1 MKTIENTSLEQLQ
14 NTIVDLQST
23 LEHRDHKITYL
34 EEQLAWFKRQIFGK
48 RSERVV
54 ANLNSQQL
62 TLEGF
67 DNVQAADEEQKKT
80 VAPHTRSKPNRKGQ
94 DAIAL
99 SPDLPVQTTIIDI
112 PEDQKIDAETGIPL
126 VQIGVDITHKLAH
139 EPGSYYVKEIIRP
152 KYAHPKKE
160 EAGIVQAALPESL
173 LSKCRADDSLL
184 AEIATR
190 KFGDHLPLYRIAEIM
205 GREGVQISRK
215 LLSQWM
221 VRCGM
226 ALKPLYDV
234 MLEQILKNGN
244 IFIDEIPV
252 KLQEVGK
259 CKTAYVWV
267 VVGGNESNPTY
278 RIYVFREDRCH
289 DNVLDILKN
298 YTKYAFARLD
308 NNVAERA
315 VRPLAIG
322 RKNWLFFG
330 SPESG
335 EAGAILLSF
344 IQTCRG
350 LGINPRE
357 YLEDIFRRL
366 MSHNSQRLH
375 ELLPDQW
382 LANRKNAV
390 LSS

>member
-221 VRCGM
+221 VHCGM

-234 MLEQILKNGN
+234 MLEQILKN
-244 IFIDEIPV
+244 
-252 KLQEVGK
+252 
-259 CKTAYVWV
+259 
-267 VVGGNESNPTY
+267 S
-278 RIYVFREDRCH
+278 
-289 DNVLDILKN
+289 
-298 YTKYAFARLD
+298 
-308 NNVAERA
+308 
-315 VRPLAIG
+315 
-322 RKNWLFFG
+322 G
-330 SPESG
+330 SF
-335 EAGAILLSF
+335 L
-344 IQTCRG
+344 
-350 LGINPRE
+350 
-357 YLEDIFRRL
+357 
-366 MSHNSQRLH
+366 
-375 ELLPDQW
+375 
-382 LANRKNAV
+382 
-390 LSS
+390 